1 MTLVEMLIGVGVGA
15 LVLAGV
21 MSTTVFASRSFVA
34 VGNYCDLNDAGRNS
48 IDYISEDIRQANFL
62 VSYTNTTSGNALVFQ
77 TTDPTSGTNFTL
89 TYAYNA
95 LAQTLTRSLGLQ
107 GSTLVTNTVLLTNC
121 TYFHFDLYKRNPAL
135 TNGGSLVAL
144 ASTNRPNLVKAL
156 DLTWTCSRNVLGI
169 SLNSEA
175 MQSAQ
180 VVIRKE

>member
-1 MTLVEMLIGVGVGA
+1 MTLVEMMIGLGVGA

-21 MSTTVFASRSFVA
+21 MGTSVFTSRSFVA
-34 VGNYCDLNDAGRNS
+34 MGNYCDLSDAGRDS
-48 IDYISEDIRQANFL
+48 VDYISEDIRQADFL
-62 VSYTNTTSGNALVFQ
+62 ISYTNTTTTNALVFQ
-77 TTDPTSGTNFTL
+77 TTDPNSGARANL
-89 TYAYNA
+89 IYTYNTA
-95 LAQTLTRSLGLQ
+95 AQTLTRSLGLQ
-107 GSTLVTNTVLLTNC
+107 GGTLVTNTVLLTNC
-121 TYFHFDLYKRNPAL
+121 TYFHFDLYKRNPVA

-144 ASTNRPNLVKAL
+144 ASTNQPNIVKAL